1 MIFSLFGKGK
11 SGKGAKGA
19 ERGPQA
25 PRPAT
30 PIARPTAGAASAT
43 AAGADPSAATRAA
56 GAGGTAGTAT
66 GIDPRSLTRKIDAIE
81 TEMAL
86 ASAGASS
93 RGRAAAS
100 AASKGAGQPQ
110 ALSSPATVSA
120 PTTSRATVSR
130 PTASHPTSSRAAP
143 ARGGQAPQG
152 ARAPQDGPDGLP
164 SLEQSTS
171 AILGGDD
178 GLGHLEIGASGVP
191 PVIEEAAILHANDQ
205 GDAAVAVLS
214 QAIRDEQL
222 GPAAQQAWLMLLDLH
237 QFVGRQE
244 EFESLAIQYASRFE
258 SSPPAWQDDAVGR
271 VPADAPRPGGP
282 GGRATVALPAQ
293 LDAGVARQIESI
305 DRAVQRGRDIT
316 VDCRAVRSLDLE
328 AARLLL
334 ATLARL
340 ERGSRDAVFV
350 GAEKLEAALRA
361 SVESG
366 RRDADPSAWLL
377 LIATLRLM
385 GRQLEFEDASIEYCI
400 TFEVS
405 PPSWE
410 PMPAHLRTGDAE
422 ATPTV
427 SADDGPGG
435 RAAPRADAFVLAGEV
450 EGTMEAELAALRTHA
465 DRHRHVFVD
474 CSRLKR
480 LDFVAAGQLLNV
492 VTGLRAGGCTLEFA
506 EPSHLVAALL
516 AVMGLHELAT
526 VTLRRL

>member
-11 SGKGAKGA
+11 RGKDAARSPQSPRAPAPGPRPPLDPAARSGA
-19 ERGPQA
+19 EPV
-25 PRPAT
+25 AT
-30 PIARPTAGAASAT
+30 PRAVGTGSPAGAAT
-43 AAGADPSAATRAA
+43 AIDAG
-56 GAGGTAGTAT
+56 
-66 GIDPRSLTRKIDAIE
+66 SLARKIDAIE

-86 ASAGASS
+86 AGAGSAG
-93 RGRAAAS
+93 RGRKAAS
-100 AASKGAGQPQ
+100 TAAPGQPQ
-110 ALSSPATVSA
+110 ALLSPSTVS
-120 PTTSRATVSR
+120 PSTLSRATVSQ
-130 PTASHPTSSRAAP
+130 PTNASSTGSRATP
-143 ARGGQAPQG
+143 ARGGQTTRG
-152 ARAPQDGPDGLP
+152 ARAQRPALEARDGPAGLP

-205 GDAAVAVLS
+205 GDAAVTVLT
-214 QAIRDEQL
+214 QAIGEEQL
-222 GPAAQQAWLMLLDLH
+222 GSATQQAWLMLLDLH
-237 QFVGRQE
+237 QFMGRQDA
-244 EFESLAIQYASRFE
+244 FESLAIEYASRFE

-271 VPADAPRPGGP
+271 MPVDAARPGGP
-282 GGRATVALPAQ
+282 GGRATVALPAR

-305 DRAVQRGRDIT
+305 DRAVQRGRDVT
-316 VDCRAVRSLDLE
+316 VDCRAVRSIEPD
-328 AARLLL
+328 AAKLLL
-334 ATLARL
+334 AALSQL
-340 ERGSRDAVFV
+340 ERGSRSAVFV
-350 GAEKLEAALRA
+350 GAEKLEAPLRA
-361 SVESG
+361 SVGSAG
-366 RRDADPSAWLL
+366 PDADPSAWLL

-400 TFEVS
+400 AFEVS

-410 PMPAHLRTGDAE
+410 PMPAHLRTGEAE
-422 ATPTV
+422 ATPAA
-427 SADDGPGG
+427 SAEGGAGG
-435 RAAPRADAFVLAGEV
+435 RPAARADAFVLAGEV
-450 EGTMEAELAALRTHA
+450 EGTMDVELAALRTHA

-492 VTGLRAGGCTLEFA
+492 VTGLRAGGCTLEFG